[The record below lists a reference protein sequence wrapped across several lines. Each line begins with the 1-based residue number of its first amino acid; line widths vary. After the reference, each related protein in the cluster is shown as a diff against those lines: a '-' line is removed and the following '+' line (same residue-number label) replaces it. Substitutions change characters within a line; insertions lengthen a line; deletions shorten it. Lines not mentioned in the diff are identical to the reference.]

1 MSLTKVTYSMING
14 APINVRDF
22 GAVGDGVTDDTTAIQ
37 AAFDLA
43 YASVGVNYAATRIG
57 AANAKTIF
65 LPPGTYRV
73 TDALILGEVGK
84 TVYNVTLQMDGAC
97 IVSEYS
103 GASPALTLQYPT
115 NCVFYGL
122 SVFTAEAITGI
133 KINNSKGCAYY
144 NTKASASGLA
154 SIHLTGMQF
163 NNTWENISFNQNVGG
178 AGSDWCWY
186 WDCNPANVIAPAVFA
201 GGPINKISGMFMAN
215 AVNSM
220 YWNYASDVN
229 ISVIEH
235 EGFAG
240 SVGDGVA
247 QFFNCAEMTLSNIYQ
262 EAFPNPAN
270 SLYFEN
276 CNFLDLSNF
285 RSGSYYHYTKFKD
298 CTNVSIR
305 NYYIGAIKYEGT
317 NTDFDFTNCKFFT
330 AATRNILTQDSVGYF
345 KRLQMRNVFVR
356 NQINTVDVGQIP
368 LLSTGN
374 LSQADN
380 WLANPRGLDSV
391 GGIITTN
398 CATTDDPLYQSVSPL
413 GFIETLVTI
422 DSASGF
428 PQIIPNLTTANFA
441 GAKTSK
447 AVALVAWKVDNLPAG
462 ITSAT
467 QENGTVTFGKP
478 YGDLNL
484 RVGDW
489 ALSWALIDV
498 DATATNISFV
508 WNYASSFAIGTKF
521 LFVGA
526 IVYGGSDIR
535 FPVI

>member
-1 MSLTKVTYSMING
+1 MIQG

-22 GAVGDGVTDDTTAIQ
+22 GAIGDGVTDDTVAIQ
-37 AAFDLA
+37 AAFNLA
-43 YASVGVNYAATRIG
+43 FSSNDVNYAGIREG

-65 LPPGTYRV
+65 LPAGTYRV
-73 TDALILGEVGK
+73 TGALILGEVGK
-84 TVYNVTLQMDGAC
+84 TVYSVTLQMDGAC

-122 SVFTAEAITGI
+122 SVYTVEAVTAI

-144 NTKASASGLA
+144 NTKASAFGFA

-178 AGSDWCWY
+178 SGSDWCWY
-186 WDCNPANVIAPAVFA
+186 FDADPANLIPPAAFA
-201 GGPINKISGMFMAN
+201 AGPINKFSGMFMAN

-220 YWNYASDVN
+220 YWNLASDVS
-229 ISVIEH
+229 IDVVEH
-235 EGFAG
+235 EGFYTA
-240 SVGDGVA
+240 VGNGVA
-247 QFFNCAEMTLSNIYQ
+247 QFYNCGRMSISNVYQ
-262 EAFPNPAN
+262 EAFPQPAN

-276 CNFLDLSNF
+276 CNSVTISNIK
-285 RSGSYYHYTKFKD
+285 SGSYYHYTKFKN
-298 CTNVSIR
+298 CSQIVLTNYTAGIIR
-305 NYYIGAIKYEGT
+305 YEGT
-317 NTDFDFTNCKFFT
+317 NTDFDITNCKF
-330 AATRNILTQDSVGYF
+330 LTPAVRLVLEQDTVGF
-345 KRLQMRNVFVR
+345 FNRLQMKNIFVR
-356 NQINTVDVGQIP
+356 NQINTADVGQIP
-368 LLSTGN
+368 LLTTGS
-374 LSQADN
+374 LRQSEN
-380 WLANPRGLDSV
+380 WLANPRCLDSA
-391 GGIITTN
+391 GGISTTR

-422 DSASGF
+422 DDDAGF

-478 YGDLNL
+478 GGDLNL

-489 ALSWALIDV
+489 SLSWSLIDI
-498 DATATNISFV
+498 DATATYISFV
-508 WNYASSFAIGTKF
+508 WNYNVSFAIGTRF
-521 LFVGA
+521 LFGGA
-526 IVYGGSDIR
+526 IVYGGSDLR